1 MQRQKLNHALRRA
14 EPCKLR
20 SPTMQVAER
29 NHALSRVHGSARAFP
44 SIETFFS
51 FLTWVLAQ
59 RAIATPMPFG
69 VSKRILQSPCKRF
82 RGNLS
87 LPKRW
92 DNFAPS
98 QSQTL
103 LQAKRE
109 LDFKSNSRFTS
120 SGNGGSLKAKRR
132 HRLGALL
139 AATSGRFLKGASFA
153 ARRLRSR
160 DGPAPAILLALA
172 DIWDNLSRIFRDKG
186 VLSRCLHLAA

>member
-1 MQRQKLNHALRRA
+1 MRKSGFLSPSMQRQKLNHALRRA

-109 LDFKSNSRFTS
+109 LDLMAHLTSSQWRASLQVKFAVHFKSNPRFTS

-132 HRLGALL
+132 HRLG
-139 AATSGRFLKGASFA
+139 GRFW
-153 ARRLRSR
+153 
-160 DGPAPAILLALA
+160 PLLQG
-172 DIWDNLSRIFRDKG
+172 DF
-186 VLSRCLHLAA
+186 

>member
-1 MQRQKLNHALRRA
+1 MRRVDASMRRFEVVGVFWGRKCGLFSPTMQRQKRNHALRRA
-14 EPCKLR
+14 EPCTCA

-59 RAIATPMPFG
+59 RAIATPMSFG

-87 LPKRW
+87 FPKRW

-109 LDFKSNSRFTS
+109 LDFKFAVHFKSNPRFTS

-132 HRLGALL
+132 HRLG
-139 AATSGRFLKGASFA
+139 GRFW
-153 ARRLRSR
+153 
-160 DGPAPAILLALA
+160 PLLQG
-172 DIWDNLSRIFRDKG
+172 DF
-186 VLSRCLHLAA
+186 

>member
-1 MQRQKLNHALRRA
+1 MIFDAKIGLFESIHATTKA

-59 RAIATPMPFG
+59 RAISTPRPFG
-69 VSKRILQSPCKRF
+69 VAKRILQSPCKRF

-109 LDFKSNSRFTS
+109 LDFKSMSHFTSSQWRASLQVKFAVHFKSNPRFTS

-132 HRLGALL
+132 HRLG
-139 AATSGRFLKGASFA
+139 GRFW
-153 ARRLRSR
+153 
-160 DGPAPAILLALA
+160 PLLQG
-172 DIWDNLSRIFRDKG
+172 DF
-186 VLSRCLHLAA
+186 

>member
-1 MQRQKLNHALRRA
+1 
-14 EPCKLR
+14 
-20 SPTMQVAER
+20 MQVAER

-59 RAIATPMPFG
+59 RAISTPMPFG

-103 LQAKRE
+103 LQAKCE
-109 LDFKSNSRFTS
+109 LDFKSTAHFALSQIVV
-120 SGNGGSLKAKRR
+120 SLQAKM
-132 HRLGALL
+132 
-139 AATSGRFLKGASFA
+139 
-153 ARRLRSR
+153 
-160 DGPAPAILLALA
+160 AILLKQTEGA
-172 DIWDNLSRIFRDKG
+172 DL
-186 VLSRCLHLAA
+186 V